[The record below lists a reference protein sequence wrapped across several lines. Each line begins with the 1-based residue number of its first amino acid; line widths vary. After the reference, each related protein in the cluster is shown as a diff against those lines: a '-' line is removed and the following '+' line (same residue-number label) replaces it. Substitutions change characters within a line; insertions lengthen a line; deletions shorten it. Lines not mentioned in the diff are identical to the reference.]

1 MFRVNEVLQYDN
13 ERYRV
18 LSVLKDEVVWIQLDD
33 EKSFPCIENIETL
46 SQAILDETL
55 LRIDDPYLAIAFLRV
70 EEGTT
75 AQIKRDNNFKLIEP
89 IFTNPHYFLPR
100 VRGPI
105 IRKIVDEGLSTKQT
119 LLKLLRRYWQRGQT
133 ANALIPD
140 YRKSGARGKKR
151 DAKNKKLGRPRKF
164 TPGVGAIIDV
174 HIEKLFRIAID
185 RYILTKKQHTFGY
198 AHRKFKSLY
207 VNLNPGI
214 AESEIPSYSQMMHF
228 YNREYSITDGIK
240 KRLSNIDYNKDVR
253 PLTSTANTQV
263 LGPGSRYEIDAT
275 IADIYLLSDSERQ
288 NIIGR
293 PVIYLVVD
301 VFSRMIAGFYVGLEN
316 PSYVAAMQAVTMAM
330 VDKVEYCKT
339 FGIEILGE
347 EWPTVG
353 IPDAILADRGELFGH
368 QIEALETV
376 FSVRIENTPPYRGD
390 AKGIVE
396 RKFKTLQAEFKPFA
410 PGVVLGTNIKKRGGK
425 DYRLDAT
432 FTLHQFT
439 EIIIESIR
447 YHNCDKVLSKYD
459 RDIDIPPDLEMT
471 PLSLWNWGIS
481 NRTGRLRVVSED
493 ALKVS
498 LMPDALATVSEKG
511 VQLFG
516 VYYTSSEILQQGW
529 LHRSKVV
536 KRPGKVKVRYDPRN
550 AENIYLIPEANS
562 IEYWIC
568 SLTPRSREF
577 AGCSFYDV
585 WQLKEEQKKTLAKS
599 KLNSEKK
606 RRELENY
613 INGVIK
619 DAKSGT
625 VTRKGES
632 KKSRIGSIRENRA
645 NSLKNERENASYVKA
660 KKRKGDPAPVI
671 PISKDDDASYQY
683 PNFIN
688 RNSDKED

>member
-1 MFRVNEVLQYDN
+1 MFRVNEVLQYDK
-13 ERYRV
+13 EWYRV
-18 LSVLKDEVVWIQLDD
+18 LAILKDEIVWIQLDN
-33 EKSFPCIENIETL
+33 EKAFPCIESTEAL
-46 SQAILDETL
+46 SQAILDEAL
-55 LRIDDPYLAIAFLRV
+55 IRIDDPNSDIAFLRV
-70 EEGTT
+70 EEGATS
-75 AQIKRDNNFKLIEP
+75 QVERDHNFRLIEP
-89 IFTNPHYFLPR
+89 IVTNSQFFHPK
-100 VRGPI
+100 VRGPLI
-105 IRKIVDEGLSTKQT
+105 EQIVAEGRSTKQT
-119 LLKLLRRYWQRGQT
+119 LLRLIRRYWQRGQT

-140 YRKSGARGKKR
+140 YRNSGARGKKR
-151 DAKNKKLGRPRKF
+151 EAKNKKLGRPRKY
-164 TPGVGAIIDV
+164 TPGVGAKIDV

-253 PLTSTANTQV
+253 PLISTANTQV

-316 PSYVAAMQAVTMAM
+316 PSYVAAMQAITMAM

-432 FTLHQFT
+432 FTLHKFT
-439 EIIIESIR
+439 EIIIESIM
-447 YHNCDKVLSKYD
+447 YHNCDKLLSKYD

-550 AENIYLIPEANS
+550 AEIIYLIPEANS

-613 INGVIK
+613 IDGVIK

-625 VTRKGES
+625 DTRKGES
-632 KKSRIGSIRENRA
+632 KKSRIGSIRENRT
-645 NSLKNERENASYVKA
+645 NSLKNERENASYVKP